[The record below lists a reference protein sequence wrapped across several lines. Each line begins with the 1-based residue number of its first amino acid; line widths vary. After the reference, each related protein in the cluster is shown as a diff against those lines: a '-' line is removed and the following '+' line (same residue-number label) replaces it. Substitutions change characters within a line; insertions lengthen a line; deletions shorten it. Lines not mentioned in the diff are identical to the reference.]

1 MPHVGKGKQKAIGA
15 WGKDSTY
22 AELLEK
28 KFKRIGDLLM
38 EIQVSMRNYF
48 ELRLQRYNEGVNF
61 LFTTEYN
68 QKVASIIYQGEIND
82 DGEIGWKPVVKNE
95 THSLDA
101 LEEKFNCKFYT
112 SIYDYF
118 NSYWFADLDGFIDGR
133 YINLEPVLPGMELNS
148 FEKKLQGYKNN
159 HKNKLEYVP
168 IGIEG
173 NGLVVVV
180 NNHNGKVEL
189 EDFERGEFT
198 VLSNNLVEFISSL
211 KMKK

>member
-1 MPHVGKGKQKAIGA
+1 MQI
-15 WGKDSTY
+15 
-22 AELLEK
+22 
-28 KFKRIGDLLM
+28 
-38 EIQVSMRNYF
+38 SMRNYF

-95 THSLDA
+95 LHSLDT
-101 LEEKFNCKFYT
+101 LEEKFNCKFYS

-133 YINLEPVLPGMELNS
+133 YVSLEPVLPGMELKS

-159 HKNKLEYVP
+159 HKNKLGYVV

-198 VLSNNLVEFISSL
+198 VLSNNLDEFISSL
-211 KMKK
+211 EMKK